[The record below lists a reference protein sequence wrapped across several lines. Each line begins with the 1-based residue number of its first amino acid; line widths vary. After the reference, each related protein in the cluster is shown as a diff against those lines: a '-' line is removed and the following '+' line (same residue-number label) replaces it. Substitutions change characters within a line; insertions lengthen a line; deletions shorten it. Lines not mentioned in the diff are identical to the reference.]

1 MNRQLWSDA
10 ISNLGSEVLEPHME
24 RKMRIS
30 PGWGVDIVS
39 EGGSTVNQKPV
50 QYKWWIVMA
59 IVAVLLIAGIVI
71 AIVLGGGPDT
81 PVIEEPRQSPIGV
94 YYYDT
99 AEGEYVLTLS
109 DGNVFTIAGPNLN
122 KSGKCVVTDN
132 GIELDFVR
140 DEDGTGTI
148 TIDGTELTLQYKDKT
163 MRFLEKKTFEV
174 SFHVNGGSAVETVK
188 VINGKT
194 VSKPAD
200 PSKEGNVFIGWY
212 ADEACTQLYGFG
224 TDPVTADTTIYAKWV
239 DTVVGQ
245 NEYVVD
251 FDLGYE
257 AEGFDAMT
265 TAGGKLYHAPVPERE
280 GYTFAGWWVS
290 MTEQRHQLTVEYTE
304 DMVFQANTTLFAV
317 WELPATG
324 SKLAAPMVE
333 VYADSIRWNTIKNA
347 STYKLK
353 ITDAQGNVIME
364 EKHGGST
371 INFNF
376 EQYPAG
382 EYTIAVTALSTV
394 EANNSDTTVR
404 TFINKALDRVSLF
417 TVIDGGI
424 LLWNRVAGAEKYL
437 ITVDCGNDAHNHT
450 NFDNGESGTFMFAN
464 CPMQE
469 GGIRFIVTAV
479 AEGKASSVSE
489 VFVYERKLE
498 AVGQILY
505 HEQTQ
510 SFYWN
515 AVDNATNYRVV
526 ITVGEETLTV
536 DNGSATSY
544 CVKHLSGNMTVQ
556 VVPETKGYNS
566 PEATTIT
573 YEKKS
578 LATPQGL
585 TVKGS
590 LLSWNEVAGA
600 SAYTVKINNQT
611 FRSESNTLDLT
622 TVSVSWDSST
632 TYEISVMADGAVDSL
647 YSDVVTMKYLSNI
660 ETVSYQYNTVSWTPV
675 IGVEK
680 YEIRVNGTV
689 VATIENTT
697 SARIRLTK
705 AGVNVIEVRYTD
717 QGGSDWTAT
726 EVFAYTVI
734 YDSRSLSGVREEY
747 LAMGDTMSLP
757 TDFTHD
763 GYEFA
768 GWYNSPDGAAGNGA
782 AVTDT
787 RFNGNGSIV
796 LYANWIPKTFYLEFK
811 GMNGVSNIEEG
822 EKYPVAYMGSFKLPI
837 PEASDAMGEFVGWFT
852 APGGSGVALTDQ
864 YGNSPKNYQS
874 TRDAVAYPFFESNVL
889 EYILLTDGTYAV
901 KAGLNVAS
909 ATNIYIPEYHDGYAV
924 TTIMENAFYNVDTI
938 ERIYIPATIKNI
950 GVGAFPTSTT
960 LLEINVYTDVL
971 QENYEVRYSSYDG
984 ALLRHDMGTV
994 FLEVFPR
1001 GKTGE
1006 YTIPDNVDVIRDKVF
1021 YVAQISKLIVGN
1033 KVSLI
1038 MRNAFYGCRYLQVL
1052 EFKGEGTTTLT
1063 IDPEAFYSTE
1073 NLTTLRLP
1081 SRLTQ
1086 MDLQMLNQFT
1096 NLTTVEVESGGT
1108 HYSAVD
1114 NMICNALGDAI
1125 LYAPKGVAGEYEIPM
1140 GIREIGPSAFANCPG
1155 LTKITIPSY
1164 VTMIGDSAFLN
1175 SVGITEVIFKG
1186 SRRSDLLIDSKAF
1199 FGCASITTVTFQG
1212 GSTTDIGVTTIGTS
1226 AFEGLAQLRAVIFEN
1241 GTNIVIGQRAFAANE
1256 KLTNLTY
1263 AENAKIQSFGEEA
1276 YAGCIQLTK
1285 AVIPATLTSVGDGAF
1300 SGCEKLNSVIFVPTD
1315 QNVTFGSNVFA
1326 GCFRLTTISLPAT
1339 LGSFNSSVFAGCE
1352 SLTEIV
1358 VEAGNPNFV
1367 TYGGALYSAGYEELL
1382 FYPRAL
1388 DGDLSKLHPDLHKIG
1403 NNVFQGNPKITNVHI
1418 GKKIVA
1424 IGEYAFENCY
1434 NLKSIAFEAGGTVM
1448 TIGAGAFARC
1458 GMLTGIALPDCTS
1471 YIGDG
1476 AFEGTPLTSFVIP
1489 QAITALNNKLF
1500 KDTKLTSIHIPD
1512 NVETIG
1518 EDVFYNVPLT
1528 TITFAEGDKPLTIG
1542 SLGHDVSKTEN
1553 RNFGVF
1559 FGTRITEL
1567 VLPDRLVF
1575 IGDCAFYN
1583 QTTLTSVY
1591 MSKNAQLKTIG
1602 QYAFAVESGN
1612 SRLNTV
1618 SFGGSL
1624 EVISQYAFYKAKL
1637 LDVTIPRT
1645 VTLVDKYAFSDNTY
1659 MRSVVF
1665 EMGGNAG
1672 LTINERAFAGTQI
1685 EEITLPNRLE
1695 KIYTIVAGNINGFT
1709 GAAVFKNVCEVFYG
1723 CTKLK
1728 AVNVQEGNELFV
1740 SKDGILY
1747 EIGES
1752 GIADILLY
1760 CPSGKTGDLVV
1771 SKDVR
1776 RVENGAF
1783 ATTALSSITFEE
1795 YPEDDPNYGQP
1806 LLELGIIVPDR
1817 WEYTPYAVIGLEDTK
1832 NLTKISLPSH
1842 LKTVGIRC
1850 FKNLT
1855 VPGTTVTFNMDSY
1868 PETIAEISF
1877 QSCSGIKKLELPPI
1891 NTLGESAF
1899 SNCSALTEVKF
1910 DPRSNIKVLPAAL
1923 FASCGLV
1930 SIEIP
1935 ATVREIS
1942 DSVFQGCTALNNVT
1956 FEEGSQL
1963 TKMGE
1968 NVFGRCTSLTN
1979 LVLPENVTTVGMSII
1994 NGCTRL
2000 ESITLSKNLMRV
2012 TSESNGSAVSMFS
2025 GCTALES
2032 IYVPKDSIY
2041 FRSVGGVLYD
2051 LAKTIIYCFPQAKDP
2066 TGFKLP
2072 DTLITI
2078 EAYAFEGFKGAE
2090 VILPESLETIGAGA
2104 FRYTVESENDDAWL
2118 KRVHI
2123 PKNVKTIGAGAFT
2136 TNGSS
2141 KFVSIESLTFAEGSK
2156 LETIGAYAFANNHLL
2171 KKVVL
2176 PDSVSEIG
2184 AGAFSWC
2191 VEIEEIILPAS
2202 LKALRNNTFYGLR
2215 NLKRFVMQEGLEIIE
2230 RDAVSCEVGGD
2241 NWALTELAI
2250 PSTVQEIQK
2259 YAFAGMHG
2267 LQTVT
2272 FAKGSQLKTLG
2283 NSVFLDCESLQS
2295 ITLPSTITTLGFSLF
2310 DGCSGLKSVDM
2321 SACVDLT
2328 DLSSRMFRNCTS
2340 VETMLLP
2347 PNLTTIGSYMFGT
2360 EATIA
2365 SGKISYIYGM
2375 TSLKQIEIPATVSS
2389 IGDCAFNGCT
2399 GLEKVVF
2406 EAGSRLISLGANVFA
2421 DTPAL
2426 REVVLPDNLRSIGPS
2441 CFEDSGVQIINLP
2454 ITVTI
2459 IDDCAFKNCDHLVDA
2474 NLTGSVAYLGDEVYY
2489 DCDNLEKADLHLGVE
2504 YIGDLAFAYC
2514 QKLKEVY
2521 IPATVIRISGNP
2533 FTGCTG
2539 VKSLKLDPN
2548 NVDFVLVDGVLYDAG
2563 MYTLIYYPAF
2573 LNAETFQFPA
2583 TVFEIATGA
2592 FAGAQL
2598 KSIVIPEQIKQIPA
2612 SAFQNSAMESVIL
2625 HKGITAIGDRAFADM
2640 ANLKKIFIAG
2650 SVGAISATAFAD
2662 LAVDVNIYFMGHTR
2676 AEIMAAA
2683 GIDWV
2688 INASGK
2694 AHFYFKDTIPEGTEI
2709 PEDVQ
2714 NDMK

>member
-1 MNRQLWSDA
+1 MNEYILGEA
-10 ISNLGSEVLEPHME
+10 LENLGEDEVEKHLQ
-24 RKMRIS
+24 KK
-30 PGWGVDIVS
+30 VKIVS
-39 EGGSTVNQKPV
+39 RQSKNMFRGEVTDMNQKQEKKKWIIPILIVPV
-50 QYKWWIVMA
+50 LMA
-59 IVAVLLIAGIVI
+59 AAILIAV
-71 AIVLGGGPDT
+71 VFGGAPDNPVVET
-81 PVIEEPRQSPIGV
+81 PKESPVGV

-109 DGNVFTIAGPNLN
+109 DGNIFTIAGPNLN

-140 DEDGTGTI
+140 DEDGAGSVI
-148 TIDGTELTLQYKDKT
+148 IDGDILTLQYKDKT
-163 MRFLEKKTFEV
+163 MRFLAKKTFEV
-174 SFHVNGGSAVETVK
+174 SFDVNGGSAVETVK

-194 VSKPAD
+194 VAKPSD
-200 PSKEGNVFIGWY
+200 PQKTDSVFLGWY

-224 TDPVTADTTIYAKWV
+224 TDAVTADTTIYAKWV

-257 AEGFDAMT
+257 AEGIETMT
-265 TAGGKLYHAPVPERE
+265 TIGGKLYNVPTPTRE
-280 GYTFAGWWVS
+280 GYTFGGWWIS
-290 MTEQRHQLTVEYTE
+290 MTERADQLTYQYEE
-304 DMVFQANTTLFAV
+304 ERVFQANTTLFAQ
-317 WELPATG
+317 WIAKPEDG
-324 SKLAAPMVE
+324 KLEAPMVE
-333 VYADSIRWNTIKNA
+333 VFADSIKWRTVDGA
-347 STYKLK
+347 STYSLK
-353 ITDAQGNVIME
+353 ITDKEGNVVHE
-364 EKHGGST
+364 EKMGATTKIFSFD
-371 INFNF
+371 NLA
-376 EQYPAG
+376 AG
-382 EYTIAVTALSTV
+382 EYTVMVAALSSV
-394 EANNSDTTVR
+394 SEKNSDTTTR
-404 TFINKALDRVSLF
+404 TYINKALDRVSLF
-417 TVIDGGI
+417 TVIDGGV

-450 NFDNGESGTFMFAN
+450 DFDNGESGTFVFAN

-469 GGIRFIVTAV
+469 GGIKFTVTAV

-510 SFYWN
+510 SFYWD
-515 AVDNATNYRVV
+515 AVANATNYRVV

-536 DNGSATSY
+536 NNGSATSY
-544 CVKHLSGNMTVQ
+544 CVKHLSGNMTVE
-556 VVPETKGYNS
+556 VIPETKGYNS
-566 PEATTIT
+566 PEATKVT

-585 TVKGS
+585 TVNGN

-600 SAYTVKINNQT
+600 DSYTVKINNQI

-622 TVSVSWDSST
+622 TVSVSWDSSA
-632 TYEISVMADGAVDSL
+632 TYEISVMADGTEESL
-647 YSDVVTMKYLSNI
+647 YSDVVTMKYLANI
-660 ETVSYQYNTVSWTPV
+660 ESVSYKYNTVSWTPV

-680 YEIRVNGTV
+680 YEIRVNGKV
-689 VATIENTT
+689 VANVENTT
-697 SARIRLTK
+697 SARIQLTK

-717 QGGSDWTAT
+717 QDGSDWTGT
-726 EVFAYTVI
+726 EVYAYTVI

-763 GYEFA
+763 GYDFA

-787 RFNGNGSIV
+787 RFNSNGSIV
-796 LYANWIPKTFYLEFK
+796 LYANWTPKTFYFEFK
-811 GMNGVSNIEEG
+811 GMNGVSNIKEG
-822 EKYPVAYMGSFKLPI
+822 EKYPVTYMGGFKLPV
-837 PEASDAMGEFVGWFT
+837 PEASDTMGEFVGWFT
-852 APGGSGVALTDQ
+852 APGGSGVAWTDQ
-864 YGNSPKNYQS
+864 YGNSLNNYQL

-889 EYILLTDGTYAV
+889 EYILQADGTYAV
-901 KAGLNVAS
+901 KAGFNIAS
-909 ATNIYIPEYHDGYAV
+909 ATNVYIPEYHDGYAV
-924 TTIMENAFYNVDTI
+924 TTIMENAFYNVDTV
-938 ERIYIPATIKNI
+938 ERIYIPATIRTI
-950 GVGAFPTSTT
+950 GIGAFPTSTT
-960 LLEINVYTDVL
+960 LKEINVYTDVL

-1052 EFKGEGTTTLT
+1052 EFKGEGTTDLT
-1063 IDPEAFYSTE
+1063 IDPGAFYFTE

-1081 SRLTQ
+1081 SRLAQ
-1086 MDLQMLNQFT
+1086 MDLQMLNQFSHL
-1096 NLTTVEVESGGT
+1096 NTVEVEPGGT
-1108 HYSAVD
+1108 HYSSVD
-1114 NMICNALGDAI
+1114 NMICNALGSAI
-1125 LYAPKGVAGEYEIPM
+1125 LYAPKGVAGEYEIPL
-1140 GIREIGPSAFANCPG
+1140 GIREIGPGAFANCLG
-1155 LTKITIPSY
+1155 LTKITIPSH

-1175 SVGITEVIFKG
+1175 STGITEVIFEG
-1186 SRRSDLLIDSKAF
+1186 SRRNDLLIDSKAF
-1199 FGCASITTVTFQG
+1199 SGCDSITTVTFR
-1212 GSTTDIGVTTIGTS
+1212 GSSAADTGVTTIGTS
-1226 AFEGLAQLRAVIFEN
+1226 AFEGIDQLRTVIFEN
-1241 GTNIVIGQRAFAANE
+1241 GTNIIIGQRAFAANE

-1263 AENAKIQSFGEEA
+1263 AENARIQSFGKEA
-1276 YAGCIQLTK
+1276 YAGCVQLAK

-1300 SGCEKLNSVIFVPTD
+1300 SGCERLHSVIFVPTD
-1315 QNVTFGSNVFA
+1315 KNVTFGANVFA
-1326 GCFRLTTISLPAT
+1326 GCFRLTTINLPST
-1339 LGSFNSSVFAGCE
+1339 LGYFDSSVFAGCE

-1388 DGDLSKLHPDLHKIG
+1388 DGDLGKLHPDLRKIG
-1403 NNVFQGNPKITNVHI
+1403 KNVFQGNPKVTNLYI
-1418 GKKIVA
+1418 GKNIVA

-1434 NLKSIAFEAGGTVM
+1434 NLKSITFEAGGTAM
-1448 TIGAGAFARC
+1448 TVGAGAFARC
-1458 GMLTGIALPDCTS
+1458 GKLTGIALPAYTG

-1476 AFEGTPLTSFVIP
+1476 AFEGTPLTAFVIP
-1489 QAITALNNKLF
+1489 QAVTTLSNKLF
-1500 KDTKLTSIHIPD
+1500 KDTKLTSIHIPA
-1512 NVETIG
+1512 NVEKIG

-1528 TITFAEGDKPLTIG
+1528 EITFAEGEKPLTIG

-1567 VLPDRLVF
+1567 VLPDRLVS

-1591 MSKNAQLKTIG
+1591 MSKNSQLRTIG
-1602 QYAFAVESGN
+1602 QYAFAMESGR
-1612 SRLNTV
+1612 SRLNSV

-1624 EVISQYAFYKAKL
+1624 EVIGQYAFYKANL
-1637 LDVTIPRT
+1637 LDITIPRT

-1760 CPSGKTGDLVV
+1760 CPSGKTGDLVI
-1771 SKDVR
+1771 SRDVR

-1783 ATTALSSITFEE
+1783 ATTALSGITFEE
-1795 YPEDDPNYGQP
+1795 YPKDDPNYGQP

-1855 VPGTTVTFNMDSY
+1855 VPGTTVTFNMDSH

-1877 QSCSGIKKLELPPI
+1877 QSCSGIKKLELPPV

-1899 SNCSALTEVKF
+1899 SNCSALTEVTF
-1910 DPRSNIKVLPAAL
+1910 DSRSNIKALPTGL
-1923 FASCGLV
+1923 FMNCGLV
-1930 SIEIP
+1930 SIKIP
-1935 ATVREIS
+1935 ATVREIG
-1942 DSVFQGCTALNNVT
+1942 DSVFYGCTLLTNVT

-1963 TKMGE
+1963 TKLGE
-1968 NVFGRCTSLTN
+1968 NVFGRCTGLTS
-1979 LVLPENVTTVGMSII
+1979 LVLPENVTMVGMTVIQ
-1994 NGCTRL
+1994 GCTRL

-2012 TSESNGSAVSMFS
+2012 TEESNGTTKNMFS

-2032 IYVPKDSIY
+2032 IYVPKDSLY

-2051 LAKTIIYCFPQAKDP
+2051 LAQTIIYCFPQAKDP

-2090 VILPESLETIGAGA
+2090 VILPESLETIGDGA
-2104 FRYTVESENDDAWL
+2104 FLYTVASEDDKGWL

-2123 PKNVKTIGAGAFT
+2123 PQNVKTIGAAAF
-2136 TNGSS
+2136 NSS
-2141 KFVSIESLTFAEGSK
+2141 GLSEFVSIESLTFAEGSK

-2176 PDSVSEIG
+2176 PDNVSEIG

-2191 VEIEEIILPAS
+2191 VAIEEIILPAS
-2202 LKALRNNTFYGLR
+2202 LKTLQNNTFSGLR

-2230 RDAVSCEVGGD
+2230 RDAVSCEVDGD
-2241 NWALTELAI
+2241 NWALTELTI
-2250 PSTVQEIQK
+2250 PSTVQAIHK
-2259 YAFAGMHG
+2259 NAFAGMHG

-2272 FAKGSQLKTLG
+2272 FAEGSRLETLG
-2283 NSVFLDCESLQS
+2283 DRVFLDCESLQS
-2295 ITLPSTITTLGFSLF
+2295 ITLPSTITTLGAGLF
-2310 DGCSGLKSVDM
+2310 DGCCGLKRVDM
-2321 SACVDLT
+2321 SACVNLT
-2328 DLSSRMFRNCTS
+2328 DLSSRMFRNCTG

-2347 PNLTTIGSYMFGT
+2347 PNLVTIGSYLFGT

-2365 SGKISYIYGM
+2365 KGSISYIYGM
-2375 TSLKQIEIPATVSS
+2375 TSLKQIEIPATVSFV
-2389 IGDCAFNGCT
+2389 GDYAFNGCT

-2406 EAGSRLISLGANVFA
+2406 EAGSRLIALGANVFA

-2426 REVVLPDNLRSIGPS
+2426 KEVALPGNLRSIGRS
-2441 CFEDSGVQIINLP
+2441 CFENSGVQIIELP
-2454 ITVTI
+2454 VTVTT
-2459 IDDCAFKNCDHLVDA
+2459 IDDCAFKNCDDLVDA

-2489 DCDNLEKADLHLGVE
+2489 DCDNLEKAELYLGLE

-2514 QKLKEVY
+2514 EKLEEVY

-2539 VKSLKLDPN
+2539 VKSLELDPN
-2548 NVDFVLVDGVLYDAG
+2548 SVDFVLVDGVLYDAG

-2573 LNAETFQFPA
+2573 LNAETFRFPT

-2612 SAFQNSAMESVIL
+2612 SAFRNSAMESIIL
-2625 HKGITAIGDRAFADM
+2625 HKGITAIGDRAFAGM
-2640 ANLKKIFIAG
+2640 ANLKEIFIEG
-2650 SVGAISATAFAD
+2650 GVGAISVNAFAD
-2662 LAVDVNIYFMGHTR
+2662 LAVDVNIYFTGHTNT
-2676 AEIMAAA
+2676 EIMAIA
-2683 GIDWV
+2683 GIDWI

-2694 AHFYFKDTIPEGTEI
+2694 AHFYFKNNIPADVELPEEI
-2709 PEDVQ
+2709 
-2714 NDMK
+2714 KSAT